1 MLFRSLGVGA
11 VLQRFGRK
19 AFWVLWAGW
28 MLLAVGMNVID
39 WDVLDT
45 LNVSAVVVAA
55 AAACV
60 VSLIGGSALIM
71 RANVKN

>member
-1 MLFRSLGVGA
+1 
-11 VLQRFGRK
+11 
-19 AFWVLWAGW
+19 

-60 VSLIGGSALIM
+60 VSLIGGSALIL